1 MSGQPCYGLGVSAPI
16 IFALTRH
23 GDYCQPQ
30 DVPSAWLLH
39 PLTEKGQAQASALG
53 PRLHEDA
60 RARGWQVDPCWHS
73 SVLLRAHQTA
83 TLAAKA
89 WPEPEFKVQIQ
100 NSLSLAERSVGAAA
114 NLSVQQIE
122 EILERDPRFDRP
134 EPGWK
139 SVPSFRLPV
148 PGAESLLEAGL
159 RVAQHIRQSARDIA
173 RQTGPSERPILKV
186 VVGHGASLR
195 WAAHALGVLT
205 MEQAKACSMYHAT
218 SVYIERRGEH
228 DWRHVGGE
236 WKPRSR
242 PAQD

>member
-1 MSGQPCYGLGVSAPI
+1 MPAPI

-39 PLTEKGQAQASALG
+39 PLTAKGEAQASALG
-53 PRLHEDA
+53 PKLYEDA
-60 RARGWQVDPCWHS
+60 KAKGWRVDPCWHS

-89 WPEPEFKVQIQ
+89 WPDPEFAPQIY
-100 NSLSLAERSVGAAA
+100 NTLALAERSVGAAA
-114 NLSVQQIE
+114 NLTVQQIE
-122 EILERDPRFDRP
+122 EILEKDPRFDRP
-134 EPGWK
+134 ASGWK

-148 PGAESLLEAGL
+148 PGAESLFEAGL
-159 RVAQHIRQSARDIA
+159 RVAQHLRQSARDLA
-173 RQTGPSERPILKV
+173 RGAQDDRPVLRV

-195 WAAHALGVLT
+195 WAAQALGVLT
-205 MEQAKACSMYHAT
+205 VDEAKACSMHHAT
-218 SVYIERRGEH
+218 SVYIERRDEH
-228 DWRHVGGE
+228 DWRHVGGA
-236 WKPRSR
+236 WKARSR

>member
-1 MSGQPCYGLGVSAPI
+1 MPASI

-39 PLTEKGQAQASALG
+39 PLTEKGEAQATTLG
-53 PRLHEDA
+53 TKLYQDA
-60 RARGWQVDPCWHS
+60 KAQGWRVDPCWHS

-83 TLAAKA
+83 TLAAQA
-89 WPEPEFKVQIQ
+89 FPDPGLAPRIQ
-100 NSLSLAERSVGAAA
+100 STQALVERSVGAAA
-114 NLSVQQIE
+114 NLTVQRIE
-122 EILERDPRFDRP
+122 DILERDPRFDRP
-134 EPGWK
+134 APGWK

-159 RVAQHIRQSARDIA
+159 RVAQHLRQSARDLVRA
-173 RQTGPSERPILKV
+173 CPDDRPILRM

-205 MEQAKACSMYHAT
+205 MEEAKSCSMFHAT